1 MQKEPVTRKS
11 IFRKLAIFLAIL
23 GPGIITGSVDND
35 AGGITTYS
43 LAGAIYGYG
52 LIWTL
57 IPSFIVLV
65 IIQEM
70 NARMGIVTGKG
81 LADLIRE
88 NAGVKVTFF
97 IFLGLLFSGIG
108 NTTTEFAGV
117 AGSMEVF
124 GVSKYI
130 SVPVV
135 AVLVWVL
142 VVKGTYKIAERIFL
156 IFSVSLLTYVV
167 SAIMA
172 KPDWSAI
179 GSSIIRPKMEI
190 STQSLAMVI
199 GLVGTTIAPWM
210 QFYMQ
215 SSVIEKGLKIQNYS
229 YTVADIVVGCIVTVV
244 VAFFIMV
251 ACASTLHPAGIEI
264 NEAKDAALSLKPL
277 AGNLAS
283 QVFAFGLF
291 IASIFS
297 ATILPL
303 ATAFFVCEAF
313 GFEAGIDKE
322 WDEAKEF
329 YILYTGILVISA
341 IVILIPGAP
350 LIKISLWSQV
360 INGILLP
367 VVLIS
372 MMILINKKK
381 IMGIYTNKTSANVIG
396 VRFSSWYAFRLR
408 FLSCRFST
416 GEKARN
422 SLYLCFKR
430 LGWVFTSIRKEYHMK
445 CERHPWHSI
454 NPGPEAPQFVRS
466 IIEIPK
472 GSKGKYELDKE
483 SGLLRLDRVLFSSV
497 HYPANYGFIPQTYC
511 DDHDP
516 LDILVICSIDVFA
529 MSIIEAKVIGAMEM
543 VDSEERDDKIIAVA
557 RNDMSVNYI
566 NDISELPPHTLVEL
580 KRFFED
586 YKQLEHKNVIVD
598 QFMGREKA
606 YEIILEGMK
615 LYNENRE
622 KLIRSH

>member
-1 MQKEPVTRKS
+1 VKEEQGKETRRIMFRGHFNRKN
-11 IFRKLAIFLAIL
+11 IFRRLLIFMAIL

-57 IPSFIVLV
+57 IPSFVVLV
-65 IIQEM
+65 VIQEM

-88 NAGVKVTFF
+88 NAGIKITFF

-135 AVLVWVL
+135 SVLVWVL

-156 IFSVSLLTYVV
+156 IFSVSLLTYIV
-167 SAIMA
+167 SAIMG
-172 KPDWSAI
+172 KPDWTDI
-179 GSSIIRPKMEI
+179 GISIIHPKMEF
-190 STQSLAMVI
+190 SSQSMAMVI

-215 SSVIEKGLKIQNYS
+215 SSVIEKGLKIKNYR
-229 YTVADIVVGCIVTVV
+229 YTVLDIVVGCVITVV

-251 ACASTLHPAGIEI
+251 ACASTLHPNGIQI
-264 NEAKDAALSLKPL
+264 NEAKDAALSLAPL

-313 GFEAGIDKE
+313 GFEAGLDKK
-322 WDEAKEF
+322 WNEAREF

-341 IVILIPGAP
+341 IIILIPGAP
-350 LIKISLWSQV
+350 LIAISLWSQV
-360 INGILLP
+360 ANGILLP

-372 MMILINKKK
+372 MIILINNKK
-381 IMGIYTNKTSANVIG
+381 IMG
-396 VRFSSWYAFRLR
+396 L
-408 FLSCRFST
+408 
-416 GEKARN
+416 
-422 SLYLCFKR
+422 
-430 LGWVFTSIRKEYHMK
+430 
-445 CERHPWHSI
+445 
-454 NPGPEAPQFVRS
+454 
-466 IIEIPK
+466 
-472 GSKGKYELDKE
+472 
-483 SGLLRLDRVLFSSV
+483 
-497 HYPANYGFIPQTYC
+497 
-511 DDHDP
+511 
-516 LDILVICSIDVFA
+516 
-529 MSIIEAKVIGAMEM
+529 
-543 VDSEERDDKIIAVA
+543 
-557 RNDMSVNYI
+557 YI
-566 NDISELPPHTLVEL
+566 NKPAGNIIGWTAVVLLVGLSLTLIVLP
-580 KRFFED
+580 
-586 YKQLEHKNVIVD
+586 
-598 QFMGREKA
+598 
-606 YEIILEGMK
+606 
-615 LYNENRE
+615 
-622 KLIRSH
+622 LIRR